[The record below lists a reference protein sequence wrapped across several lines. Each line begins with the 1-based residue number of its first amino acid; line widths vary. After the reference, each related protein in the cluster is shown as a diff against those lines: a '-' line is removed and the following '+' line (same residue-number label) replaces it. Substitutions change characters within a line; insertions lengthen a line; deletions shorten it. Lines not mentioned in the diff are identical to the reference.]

1 MEKQLERVSSRF
13 EFYTLPGLTEEER
26 KPPEFIVEGMIPVG
40 MTFLSGA
47 PKIRKSFLA
56 LELAAAVA
64 NGEPFLGRKTTRCD
78 VCYFDLEG
86 SKSRISTRADAMGFR
101 LPGNLYITNST
112 KSKLA
117 GSLVDDLRALHRER
131 PSIRLIIIDT
141 YSRAR
146 GNPRTSGANAYD
158 SDVSLLEPMQRAA
171 IEENIAVLFVHHD
184 RKGAGFAT
192 DSFER
197 LSGTMGISGSADAVL
212 NLVAD
217 GKRADGKATLE
228 YNPRDAVGG
237 EMNLVFDRMAC
248 KWVLSDFQNSD
259 MMGDS
264 VIRWIVA
271 NAPDRSQT
279 KFFDYSSIYFDVF
292 HRESDRPADAIR
304 NAVERHQEQLF
315 SSHGIAVQRGVKCND
330 RRGIRIVKV

>member
-1 MEKQLERVSSRF
+1 MTDAFEKF
-13 EFYTLPGLTEEER
+13 DFFTLPALTDAER
-26 KPPEFIVEGMIPVG
+26 QPPEFIVDGMIPVG

-56 LELAAAVA
+56 LQLAAAVA
-64 NGEPFLGRKTTRCD
+64 NGVPFLGRNTTRSD

-86 SKSRISTRADAMGFR
+86 SKSRISTRADAMGFP
-101 LPGNLYITNST
+101 LPGNLYITNNT

-117 GSLVDDLRALHRER
+117 GSLVDDLRALHKER
-131 PSIRLIIIDT
+131 PGIRLVIIDT

-146 GNPRTSGANAYD
+146 GNPRSGGANAYD

-171 IEENIAVLFVHHD
+171 IEESIAVLFVHHD

-237 EMNLVFDRMAC
+237 EMNLVFDRIAC

-259 MMGDS
+259 LMGDA
-264 VIRWIVA
+264 VIRWIVQ
-271 NAPDRSQT
+271 NSPERSQT
-279 KFFDYSSIYFDVF
+279 RFYDYQSVYHDIF
-292 HRESDRPADAIR
+292 HRDSDRPADAIR
-304 NAVERHQEQLF
+304 NAIEKHQEQLF
-315 SSHGIAVQRGVKCND
+315 SSQGIAVQRGVKCND